1 MSVRAPG
8 ILDEMEFSDQRLR
21 FNVRPE
27 ANKEKDFLTCDE
39 NLLAEM
45 SEISGGSFF
54 REENFKELKD
64 ALRPISSGRVVITE
78 IILWQSFGWLI
89 FVVFILGLEMFLR
102 KAMPVCCNHITHRK
116 LDMNTE
122 LDPII
127 TRKLDDFRLRRRNL
141 ILLRGLCSGVLSFLG
156 TFVLIALIDY
166 LTEGRMSG
174 DLRSGLSFIG
184 YFLVIALLWKTCVG
198 PLLQLPSSKKLA
210 RLLEQSSPDL
220 REDLLSAVEL
230 GISNQS
236 STDSEI
242 FRETGST
249 PSIDKSKQDRH
260 QKCSSSRYS

>member
-1 MSVRAPG
+1 
-8 ILDEMEFSDQRLR
+8 
-21 FNVRPE
+21 
-27 ANKEKDFLTCDE
+27 
-39 NLLAEM
+39 
-45 SEISGGSFF
+45 
-54 REENFKELKD
+54 
-64 ALRPISSGRVVITE
+64 
-78 IILWQSFGWLI
+78 
-89 FVVFILGLEMFLR
+89 
-102 KAMPVCCNHITHRK
+102 
-116 LDMNTE
+116 MNTE

-242 FRETGST
+242 FRKLVQRQASTKASKIDIKNVLPLGTLKYWLRGTAGLIALTIALMQIPDFGSDFKLLMQRAIMPGSNLPPVSYYDVRILSPDENVT
-249 PSIDKSKQDRH
+249 RKTEKSR
-260 QKCSSSRYS
+260 